1 MKEWIVPAFYM
12 VLFIAIIF
20 IHVGVTGAILGLVLI
35 FLLQALLTTD
45 NSNSILVRNF
55 GEKIMEYS
63 ELKFNLLRH
72 YKASTIKSTLINIIL
87 APILYYYEISS
98 QGTQRIFN
106 IFTNNKIACS
116 VITIVMIFILF
127 YPLLKCH
134 RIVKDYKL

>member
-45 NSNSILVRNF
+45 NSNSILVKNF
-55 GEKIMEYS
+55 GDKIMDHS
-63 ELKFNLLRH
+63 ELKSNLLRR
-72 YKASTIKSTLINIIL
+72 YKASTIKSTLANIIL
-87 APILYYYEISS
+87 SPILYYYEILS
-98 QGTQRIFN
+98 QGSQRIFS
-106 IFTNNKIACS
+106 IFSNNKIVCS

-134 RIVKDYKL
+134 KIVKDYNL

>member
-1 MKEWIVPAFYM
+1 MKELIVPAFYM

-55 GEKIMEYS
+55 GDKIMDHN
-63 ELKFNLLRH
+63 ELRFNLLRN
-72 YKASTIKSTLINIIL
+72 YKASTIKATLANIIL
-87 APILYYYEISS
+87 SPILYYYEILS
-98 QGTQRIFN
+98 QGTQRTFN
-106 IFTNNKIACS
+106 IFTNNKIICS

-134 RIVKDYKL
+134 RIAKDYNQ